1 MTNDYFIQLEKFAD
15 VYRKDCLAQSY
26 SRSNGSNQQ
35 QSPRSVYINRAGVN
49 FHPDYGI
56 GTQTP
61 GPFFQFRE
69 GISLS
74 FEKHFLVTAGA
85 PADDVANAR
94 EEISQGVGAVD
105 HLSSYNTQVRLN
117 FCSLDDISC
126 CYNHQLA
133 SIANILSW
141 SCSVGLL
148 HLAPQKFQA
157 NPKLSVWQADSC
169 SLFYSTHSLKQMA
182 VHKQTLLVFSTLLV
196 AGFAVATP
204 LRALSAETSVQVKP
218 KSDSN
223 LDALLRQGREFVDL
237 GDYTKAIAIYQ
248 QAARLDAENP
258 RIFSGIGYLEAR
270 QGNYRASVQFYQQA
284 IGLEPNNADFQYALG
299 YAMANLQ
306 NYPAAA
312 TAYRRAAQ
320 LDRKNVNARIGLGV
334 VLFQQKDYSG
344 AFKAYQE
351 AIALDPKNWQAYS
364 SMGLVLIQQGNFPSA
379 VNVLQQAAELAPKQA
394 SVQLKLGT
402 ALLRSGKISEGIAAF
417 EEAAKLEPRNP
428 EVQLEIGEVLKG
440 QNDLEG
446 AIIAYKRAI
455 DVRPNLVSAYV
466 AIGEIQLQK
475 QDFSGAIITFRRVL
489 QLDPDRAEAYYNM
502 GKAFKARDRKSEAT
516 QAFQQALDTYR
527 QQGNNDGAQKAEAA
541 LQELKQ

>member
-1 MTNDYFIQLEKFAD
+1 M
-15 VYRKDCLAQSY
+15 QSD
-26 SRSNGSNQQ
+26 SSPNGSNQQ
-35 QSPRSVYINRAGVN
+35 QSAFRVYINRAGVN
-49 FHPDYGI
+49 FYPYYGI
-56 GTQTP
+56 STETL
-61 GPFFQFRE
+61 GPFFEFRE
-69 GISLS
+69 GILLS
-74 FEKHFLVTAGA
+74 FEKHFLIAAGA

-105 HLSSYNTQVRLN
+105 HLSSYNSKVRLN
-117 FCSLDDISC
+117 FCSLNDISC

-133 SIANILSW
+133 SIAKILSW
-141 SCSVGLL
+141 WSYVDLL
-148 HLAPQKFQA
+148 HLTPHRFQA
-157 NPKLSVWQADSC
+157 NPKLSAWQADTD

-182 VHKQTLLVFSTLLV
+182 VYKQSLLVFSTLLV
-196 AGFAVATP
+196 LGFAVAEP
-204 LRALSAETSVQVKP
+204 HRALSAETSVQVKP
-218 KSDSN
+218 KNDPN
-223 LDALLRQGREFVDL
+223 LDDLLRKGRELVDL
-237 GDYTKAIAIYQ
+237 GDYSKAIDIYQ

-270 QGNYRASVQFYQQA
+270 QGNYQASVEFYQQA
-284 IGLEPNNADFQYALG
+284 IGLEPKNADFQYALG

-312 TAYRRAAQ
+312 SAYRQAAQ

-351 AIALDPKNWQAYS
+351 AIALDPKSWQAYS
-364 SMGLVLIQQGNFPSA
+364 SMGLVLIQQGNFVSA
-379 VNVLQQAAELAPKQA
+379 VTVLKQAAKLAPKQA

-402 ALLRSGKISEGIAAF
+402 ALLRSGNTSEGIAAF

-428 EVQLEIGEVLKG
+428 EVQLEIAEILKD
-440 QNDLEG
+440 QNDFDG
-446 AIIAYKRAI
+446 AVAAYKRAI
-455 DVRPNLVSAYV
+455 DVRPNLVEAYV

-475 QDFSGAIITFRRVL
+475 QDFVGSIITFRRVI
-489 QLDPDRAEAYYNM
+489 QLDPNRAEAYYNM
-502 GKAFKARDRKSEAT
+502 GTAFKARDRKSEAM

-541 LQELKQ
+541 LRELK

>member
-1 MTNDYFIQLEKFAD
+1 MTDNYFIPLEKFAD
-15 VYRKDCLAQSY
+15 VYRKDSLTQSY
-26 SRSNGSNQQ
+26 CRSNGSNQQ
-35 QSPRSVYINRAGVN
+35 QSPVRVYINRAGVN

-56 GTQTP
+56 GAQAL

-85 PADDVANAR
+85 PADDVANAG
-94 EEISQGVGAVD
+94 EEISQGIGAVD
-105 HLSSYNTQVRLN
+105 NLSSYNSQVRLN

-133 SIANILSW
+133 SIAKILSG
-141 SCSVGLL
+141 SYSVDLL
-148 HLAPQKFQA
+148 HIAAQRFLV
-157 NPKLSVWQADSC
+157 NHKLSACQADSN
-169 SLFYSTHSLKQMA
+169 SLFHSTYSLKHMA
-182 VHKQTLLVFSTLLV
+182 VHKQSLLVFSTLLV
-196 AGFAVATP
+196 AGFAVAAP
-204 LRALSAETSVQVKP
+204 QIALSAETSVQVNP
-218 KSDSN
+218 QNNSN
-223 LDALLRQGREFVDL
+223 LDALLRQGRELVDS
-237 GDYTKAIAIYQ
+237 GDYRKAIAIYQ
-248 QAARLDAENP
+248 EAARLDTENP

-270 QGNYRASVQFYQQA
+270 QGNYQASVEFYQQA
-284 IGLEPNNADFQYALG
+284 IGLEPKNADFQYALG

-312 TAYRRAAQ
+312 TAYRRAAA

-364 SMGLVLIQQGNFPSA
+364 SMGLVLIQQGSFASA
-379 VNVLQQAAELAPKQA
+379 VTVLQQAAELAPKQA
-394 SVQLKLGT
+394 GVQLKLGT
-402 ALLRSGKISEGIAAF
+402 ALLRAGYTSEGLAAF

-428 EVQLEIGEVLKG
+428 EVQLEIGELLKG
-440 QNDLEG
+440 QHDLDG
-446 AIIAYKRAI
+446 ALEAYQRAI
-455 DVRPNLVSAYV
+455 AVRPNLVEAH
-466 AIGEIQLQK
+466 AGIGEIQLEK
-475 QDFSGAIITFRRVL
+475 QDFLGAIATFKRVIG
-489 QLDPDRAEAYYNM
+489 LDPDRAEAYYNM
-502 GKAFKARDRKSEAT
+502 GTALKARDRKSEAIE
-516 QAFQQALDTYR
+516 AFQQALDTYR